1 LGIESLRNELGTH
14 GYLEKLRFETFS
26 DTIMISLLLKIGVLE
41 AIEGESPLVNN
52 NVDGRVA
59 K

>member
-41 AIEGESPLVNN
+41 AIEGEIPF
-52 NVDGRVA
+52 GGQ
-59 K
+59 